1 MYEAAVAYYQATGK
15 RTFLDIAI
23 KNADLLVRT
32 FGPDKLRGF
41 PGHQEIELGLVKLYR
56 VTGKEGYLKLA
67 KYFLDQRGKDIKLT
81 QYPPNSRFA
90 IYNDPEQIQ
99 AHKPVLEQE
108 EAVGHAVRMM
118 YMLSGMTD
126 IAALYN
132 DSDYKNAVNRL
143 WENIVYKKMYLTGG
157 IGARSD
163 RERFGDNYEL
173 PNLTAYNETCAAI
186 GNIFWNYR
194 MFLLYGESRYIDV
207 MERVLYN
214 GFLSGVSLS
223 GDKFFYPNPLESNG
237 RNRFN
242 KGSATRQEWFGVACC
257 PGNIARFMPAV
268 SGYIY
273 AHKKDT
279 LYVNLFMSNKASI
292 VLANDSVLIEQK
304 TRYPWDGTIGITISP
319 NISRKF
325 TLCIRIPGWTHN
337 QPVPGDLYRYLD
349 TRDDK
354 IQVLLNGKNVEYT
367 MKNGYAVLNRN
378 WNKGDEV
385 QVALPMPVRRIIAHP
400 AVKDDDGKIALEY
413 GPLVYCFEGLDNE
426 NSVLNRILPDNAD
439 LSVEYRPDLLG
450 GVSVI
455 KAVVS
460 DTSEGNQH
468 RQTLMAIPYYAW
480 SNRGASEMTV
490 WLKRGIK

>member
-1 MYEAAVAYYQATGK
+1 
-15 RTFLDIAI
+15 
-23 KNADLLVRT
+23 
-32 FGPDKLRGF
+32 
-41 PGHQEIELGLVKLYR
+41 
-56 VTGKEGYLKLA
+56 
-67 KYFLDQRGKDIKLT
+67 
-81 QYPPNSRFA
+81 
-90 IYNDPEQIQ
+90 
-99 AHKPVLEQE
+99 
-108 EAVGHAVRMM
+108 
-118 YMLSGMTD
+118 
-126 IAALYN
+126 
-132 DSDYKNAVNRL
+132 
-143 WENIVYKKMYLTGG
+143 
-157 IGARSD
+157 
-163 RERFGDNYEL
+163 
-173 PNLTAYNETCAAI
+173 
-186 GNIFWNYR
+186 
-194 MFLLYGESRYIDV
+194 
-207 MERVLYN
+207 
-214 GFLSGVSLS
+214 
-223 GDKFFYPNPLESNG
+223 
-237 RNRFN
+237 
-242 KGSATRQEWFGVACC
+242 
-257 PGNIARFMPAV
+257 MPAV